1 MVAKYAGCADATLNT
16 PKPAGCQVVV
26 EIGGT
31 PISAAHM
38 EQMISPRKN
47 WKRRRGDTILLAANA
62 PNPTSQHIGQL

>member
-1 MVAKYAGCADATLNT
+1 MRAVQMQHSTLLSQ
-16 PKPAGCQVVV
+16 AGCQVVV